1 MSDDLIN
8 AARLIWREAA
18 FEYGGQSIP
27 GEGEER
33 AARVFADF
41 VSDRITA
48 LIAAGDKLN
57 ELACHQ
63 DDCEIVTH
71 GVWSDPIPCTCGYTD
86 AWKAWQEVRGE

>member
-1 MSDDLIN
+1 MKISVYDLAHSKGMPT
-8 AARLIWREAA
+8 AATKAMLLM
-18 FEYGGQSIP
+18 Q
-27 GEGEER
+27 
-33 AARVFADF
+33 
-41 VSDRITA
+41 DRITA

-86 AWKAWQEVRGE
+86 AWKKWQEVRGDD